1 MNATPQTVSST
12 PSRAAATPA
21 RRDPAGSRTRLTALL
36 GVILLLAAVPAGG
49 AGFRFVTDNDFLADD
64 GDDLY
69 SFGVG
74 LELQRGSYTL
84 ALKENGFTDRAAGI
98 RFDETFLTVTRPFA
112 FADGWRGWGEI
123 GVAHVG
129 NGLLGESFQNR
140 FHEVIGADT
149 VRLRYVDDSRVH
161 PTASLGAGRLWQLG
175 RQVELGPYV
184 EVSATPG
191 LKGHALVAAQASWD
205 VRGPL
210 AVRALVGAR
219 QSEAWLDALEPRM
232 DGAAAQVEVTLV
244 YRERVALA
252 WSYNAFGTRQEH
264 LAIGYR
270 VGTLDGLARALT
282 R

>member
-1 MNATPQTVSST
+1 MDATPRTLSFPRSL
-12 PSRAAATPA
+12 AAATA
-21 RRDPAGSRTRLTALL
+21 DGHGHGHDRTLLAALL
-36 GVILLLAAVPAGG
+36 GLTLLLAAVPAGA
-49 AGFRFVTDNDFLADD
+49 AGFRFVTDNDFLAED

-74 LELQRGSYTL
+74 FELQRGPYTV

-98 RFDETFLTVTRPFA
+98 RFDETFLTVTRPLA
-112 FADGWRGWGEI
+112 LRGWQGWGEL
-123 GVAHVG
+123 GLAHVG
-129 NGLLGESFQNR
+129 NGLLGESFQNE

-149 VRLRYVDDSRVH
+149 VRLRYVDDGRVL
-161 PTASLGAGRLWQLG
+161 PTAGLGATRLRQVG

-184 EVSATPG
+184 ELALTQG

-210 AVRALVGAR
+210 AVRALVGVR

-232 DGAAAQVEVTLV
+232 DGTAAQAEVTLV
-244 YRERVALA
+244 YRDRIALA
-252 WSYNAFGTRQEH
+252 WSYNAFGTQQEH

-270 VGTLDGLARALT
+270 VGTTAGLARELT